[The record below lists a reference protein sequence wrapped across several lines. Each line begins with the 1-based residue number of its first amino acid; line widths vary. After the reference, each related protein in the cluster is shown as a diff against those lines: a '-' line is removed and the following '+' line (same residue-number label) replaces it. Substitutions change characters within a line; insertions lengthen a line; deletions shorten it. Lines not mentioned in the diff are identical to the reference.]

1 MIVKKT
7 LLLVVAFLLLV
18 PFASID
24 GSDVSSL
31 NNSNGNILY
40 VGGSGPNNYTSI
52 QDAIDDAGDGATIYV
67 YPGLYHESIVV
78 DKQLNLIGREEDGEK
93 PTIQARENHSALLIL
108 ADRCAV
114 RGFIMKSQEI
124 LISDNNPPS
133 CEIQSDSNVIENNT
147 FMYGESTVRLNKSS
161 YNLFTNNVITNGYR
175 EGIETIDSNENII
188 SYNSV
193 RDNTGEGIELNGG
206 LKSVVS
212 YNEVTKNGDGIE
224 IWYSDNNIVS
234 FNHVHN
240 NDQYGI
246 TTAGCTRLNVSNN
259 SIHNHAYGGVSVAD
273 SSNCTISGNE
283 LYSNQAGVRLYGTIG
298 VNYEGSTHNVVT
310 RNNIHGNGVGIYWES
325 GCKNNYFTYNNIVD
339 NSENAYFWTSLEI
352 GDPDFPLHRPCQ
364 NIWNRN
370 YWSDWTTSVP
380 KPIRGMVTVWL
391 SSFYIDLP
399 WLTFDKHP
407 ATEPYGNNT
416 LPNAE
421 KYTDATAF
429 IRETISLPPTSL
441 PQTSN
446 SLPRSPPR

>member
-1 MIVKKT
+1 MKKT

-52 QDAIDDAGDGATIYV
+52 QDAIDDAENGYTIYV
-67 YPGLYHESIVV
+67 YYRVYNESIVINKSV
-78 DKQLNLIGREEDGEK
+78 SLIGIVEDREK
-93 PTIQARENHSALLIL
+93 PIINGSENNITVLVEANNCTIS
-108 ADRCAV
+108 
-114 RGFIMKSQEI
+114 GFII
-124 LISDNNPPS
+124 LNGEVGVQLRNSSYITVESITVKHAGVGIKLLNSDNNLIKNNEVTKS
-133 CEIQSDSNVIENNT
+133 RGIGIWIDGFSSDSVIIQNSVVNNAGVGIGAEGT
-147 FMYGESTVRLNKSS
+147 SITHGNSS
-161 YNLFTNNVITNGYR
+161 N
-175 EGIETIDSNENII
+175 NII
-188 SYNSV
+188 SYN
-193 RDNTGEGIELNGG
+193 
-206 LKSVVS
+206 VVA
-212 YNEVTKNGDGIE
+212 KNCDGID
-224 IWYSDNNIVS
+224 ICDLIDSTIS
-234 FNHVHN
+234 FNQVYSN
-240 NDQYGI
+240 QQYGI
-246 TTAGCTRLNVSNN
+246 TAFACSNLSILNN
-259 SIHNHAYGGVSVAD
+259 SIHNHAYGGVLVSD

-283 LYSNQAGVRLYGTIG
+283 LYSNQAGVMLDGTIG